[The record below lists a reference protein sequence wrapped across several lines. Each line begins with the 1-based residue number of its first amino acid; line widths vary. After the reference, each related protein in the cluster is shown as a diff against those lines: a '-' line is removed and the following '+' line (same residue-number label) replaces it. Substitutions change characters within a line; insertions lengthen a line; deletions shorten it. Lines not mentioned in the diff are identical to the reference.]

1 MYKLVITELAQ
12 NDLDGIV
19 SYIAVSLA
27 NPAAAGRF
35 LDELSWCY
43 GNLKDNPFIYAKSS
57 DLRLEKEGYR
67 KALIKSYVLI
77 FKIFEQQKTVVIYRI
92 FYGASDYFKLL

>member
-12 NDLDGIV
+12 DDLDGIV
-19 SYIAVSLA
+19 SYIAVNLA
-27 NPAAAGRF
+27 SPIAAGGF
-35 LDELSWCY
+35 LDELAKCY
-43 GNLKDNPFIYAKSS
+43 DNLKNNPFIYAKSS

-77 FKIFEQQKTVVIYRI
+77 FKIIEQQNTVVVYRV
-92 FYGASDYFKLL
+92 FYGGSDYFKLV

>member
-19 SYIAVSLA
+19 SYITVSLA
-27 NPAAAGRF
+27 NPAAAGSF
-35 LDELSWCY
+35 LDELAKCY

-57 DLRLEKEGYR
+57 DMRLEKEGYR
-67 KALIKSYVLI
+67 KALVKSYVII
-77 FKIFEQQKTVVIYRI
+77 FKIFEQQKTVVVYRI
-92 FYGASDYFKLL
+92 FYSASYYFKLV